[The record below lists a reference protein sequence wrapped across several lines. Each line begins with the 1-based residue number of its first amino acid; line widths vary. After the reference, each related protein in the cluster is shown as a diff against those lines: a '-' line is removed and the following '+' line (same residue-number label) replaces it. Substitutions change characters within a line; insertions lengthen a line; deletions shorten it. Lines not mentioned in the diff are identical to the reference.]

1 MGPFPQVLFPLRYQ
15 RRWARRLHQDYG
27 FSREDAQLLSLATFG
42 TDLPGR
48 ILGVD
53 IFVTF
58 DLRLL
63 DRFTANYSVIER
75 RFSRMTSH
83 LPSPYIDAVLPEVA
97 TPGEV
102 LRLLSTAAT

>member
-1 MGPFPQVLFPLRYQ
+1 MVPVKYQ
-15 RRWARRLHQDYG
+15 RRWARRLHQDHG

-42 TDLPGR
+42 TDLPGS

-53 IFVTF
+53 VFVTF
-58 DLRLL
+58 DLRLI

-83 LPSPYIDAVLPEVA
+83 LPSPYTAAVLPEVA
-97 TPGEV
+97 IPAEV